1 MKKQTI
7 IDEIEISDLADL
19 FKVFSDSTR
28 LKILRLLYNGE
39 FNVNDIAKQL
49 SMNQSAI
56 SHQLQK
62 LRTFKLIKSR
72 RDGQTIYYSLNDD
85 HVYQIIGQGLEHINE

>member
-1 MKKQTI
+1 MKKQI

-62 LRTFKLIKSR
+62 LKTYIFQMLKNK
-72 RDGQTIYYSLNDD
+72 
-85 HVYQIIGQGLEHINE
+85 